1 MITEYNLV
9 CIKLPLVTE
18 VMACVAI
25 WAMKNATMVLNNVCH
40 TQRGVL
46 NGANT
51 SFVTSPLLC
60 YSTID
65 VENAIY
71 MDSLSLSLSLALT
84 YYICRDHSCRAAS
97 KWI

>member
-25 WAMKNATMVLNNVCH
+25 WAVKNATMVLNNVCH

-60 YSTID
+60 FSTID
-65 VENAIY
+65 VENATY
-71 MDSLSLSLSLALT
+71 MDSVTVNATTCMFIYTSHT
-84 YYICRDHSCRAAS
+84 YI
-97 KWI
+97 KL